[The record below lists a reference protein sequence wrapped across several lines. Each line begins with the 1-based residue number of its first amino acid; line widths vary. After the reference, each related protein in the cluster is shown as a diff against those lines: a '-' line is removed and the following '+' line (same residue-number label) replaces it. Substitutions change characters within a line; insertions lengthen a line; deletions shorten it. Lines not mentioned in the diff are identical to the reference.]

1 MSLES
6 GSKKSRSIDGGWIR
20 ENETK
25 EYKLDNENSQFDKK
39 SAYYQLILKRLKEYK
54 ASFPMQYERMID
66 SHVEELQKRG
76 FNVTREQIIE
86 DIKEDEI
93 RKKESFERFLEFAR
107 NSRTNETS
115 QELEEMFID
124 DDKNINSEGKKY

>member
-6 GSKKSRSIDGGWIR
+6 GSKKSRNIDGGWIR

-86 DIKEDEI
+86 DINEDEK

-124 DDKNINSEGKKY
+124 DNKNIKSEGKKY